1 MTEKLSKFEKPAL
14 IAASVGMLA
23 YSLDTAA
30 TQVGLPAIQAS
41 LELSAVASQWVFNL
55 PIMIIAAL
63 VGVGGWLGDRKG
75 RVRYFSLGLI
85 IFALSAIVAIISGLM
100 NNATLL
106 MAGRALS
113 GLGVAVFL
121 PATSALIVEIYPLDQ
136 RGKALG
142 TMFSITMLVTALGP
156 TLAGFIVERVGWPWI
171 YVPALLAALL
181 SLLFLFR
188 IKLPVPQ
195 QAAKFDLS
203 GALLLALGVS
213 LTIFGLMQAGAWG
226 WTDSRVLFALAAGIV
241 LLLAFVF
248 VERKKQDPLFQL
260 GIFKNRSVLVSG
272 FIRVFSYLP
281 MVLGGIFV
289 VRYVQEVLGL
299 SATVAG
305 MTAIVTTGAAF
316 LLAGVAG
323 KQYDRR
329 GARLTLSIAMA
340 SALIGSLIL
349 GVGFGQESLILI
361 LTSLL
366 FIGAGIA
373 FANTSN
379 TEALNFAPANLR
391 GTTSALFNTLGQ
403 FGNSFSV
410 AILTSITVLAESR
423 QVSGALGALEATP
436 EQINQAQLILAEASQ
451 GDVSR
456 LLAIPAD
463 RLTPFLEIVRSAN
476 AAALQNTAFL
486 VAGAMLVLLLLALAI
501 PKHSGEKKEQ
511 KTEGIGKVKS

>member
-1 MTEKLSKFEKPAL
+1 MPISSLEFQRPAL
-14 IAASVGMLA
+14 IAGAMGMLA

-41 LELSAVASQWVFNL
+41 MEMTAVASQWVFNL
-55 PIMIIAAL
+55 PIMIIAAM

-75 RVRYFSLGLI
+75 RVRFFFLGLL
-85 IFALSAIVAIISGLM
+85 IFALATIGAIVSGLV
-100 NNATLL
+100 NSAAIL
-106 MAGRALS
+106 MSSRALS
-113 GLGVAVFL
+113 GIGVAVFL
-121 PATSALIVEIYPLDQ
+121 PATSALVVEVYPVDQ
-136 RGKALG
+136 RGKAMG
-142 TMFSITMLVTALGP
+142 TIFAVTMLVTALGP
-156 TLAGFIVERVGWPWI
+156 ALAGFIVERFGWPWI

-181 SLLFLFR
+181 AMPFLLK
-188 IKLPVPQ
+188 IKLPRPQ
-195 QAAKFDLS
+195 QSGRFDLS
-203 GALLLALGVS
+203 GALLLALGIS
-213 LTIFGLMQAGAWG
+213 ATIFGLMQSGAWG
-226 WTDSRVLFALAAGIV
+226 WDDSRVLLALSGGLAM
-241 LLLAFVF
+241 LLAFVN
-248 VERKKQDPLFQL
+248 VELKKKDPLFQL
-260 GIFKNRSVLVSG
+260 RIFGNRSVAVAGL
-272 FIRVFSYLP
+272 IRTFSYLS

-305 MTAIVTTGAAF
+305 MTAIATTGAAF

-340 SALIGSLIL
+340 SALIGSVIL
-349 GVGFGQESLILI
+349 GVGFGRESLIFI
-361 LTSLL
+361 LVSLL

-410 AILTSITVLAESR
+410 AILTSLTVLVESR
-423 QVSGALGALEATP
+423 QVSRTLGGLGATP

-451 GDVSR
+451 GDLSR
-456 LLAIPAD
+456 LFAIPAD

-501 PKHSGEKKEQ
+501 PKRTGEKKEQ
-511 KTEGIGKVKS
+511 KTEGIREVKS

>member
-1 MTEKLSKFEKPAL
+1 MKAIPLQLENLAL
-14 IAASVGMLA
+14 ISAALGMLA

-41 LELSAVASQWVFNL
+41 LEMTAVASQWVFNL

-75 RVRYFSLGLI
+75 RVRFFLLGLL
-85 IFALSAIVAIISGLM
+85 IFALATIGAIVSGLI
-100 NNATLL
+100 NSASLL
-106 MAGRALS
+106 MLSRALS

-121 PATSALIVEIYPLDQ
+121 PATSALVVEIYPLEQ

-142 TMFSITMLVTALGP
+142 TIFSITMLVTALGP
-156 TLAGFIVERVGWPWI
+156 TLAGFIVERFGWPWI

-181 SLLFLFR
+181 AMPFLLK

-195 QAAKFDLS
+195 HAGKFDFT

-213 LTIFGLMQAGAWG
+213 ATIFGLMQAGAWG
-226 WTDSRVLFALAAGIV
+226 WDDSRVLLALASGIL

-260 GIFKNRSVLVSG
+260 EIFRNRSVMVSG
-272 FIRVFSYLP
+272 LIRTFSYLP

-299 SATVAG
+299 SAAVAG
-305 MTAIVTTGAAF
+305 MTAIVTTGTAF

-323 KQYDRR
+323 KQFDRR

-340 SALIGSLIL
+340 TALIGSVVL
-349 GVGFGQESLILI
+349 GMGFGQESLLLI
-361 LTSLL
+361 LASLL

-379 TEALNFAPANLR
+379 TEALNNAPANLR

-403 FGNSFSV
+403 FGNAFSV
-410 AILTSITVLAESR
+410 AILTSITVMAESR
-423 QVSGALGALEATP
+423 QVSRTLGGLGATP

-456 LLAIPAD
+456 LYAIPAD
-463 RLTPFLEIVRSAN
+463 RLTPFLEIVRSAS

-501 PKHSGEKKEQ
+501 PKRPAEKKEQ
-511 KTEGIGKVKS
+511 KTEDMREVKS